1 MNHTASC
8 WWISAR
14 NTDKHSFR
22 KRFDTFNICTYI
34 VSEWPFLVNRLIRD
48 VMSLFP
54 QVDRILAQLIVDLHI
69 RSEREHGEDY
79 DPIEVAE
86 NLISVYKQEHNETDP
101 QHLPVD
107 QKQDELV

>member
-1 MNHTASC
+1 MT
-8 WWISAR
+8 
-14 NTDKHSFR
+14 
-22 KRFDTFNICTYI
+22 
-34 VSEWPFLVNRLIRD
+34 VSRESLIRD

-54 QVDRILAQLIVDLHI
+54 QLDRILAQLVVDLHI
-69 RSEREHGEDY
+69 HSARERGPDY

-86 NLISVYKQEHNETDP
+86 NLISTYKEEHNETDP